1 MPGMQV
7 NQLIDSSSSE
17 NRDELQGVRQLLEKK
32 EGLFRMNMMGK
43 RVNFAARSVIS
54 PDPNLGTGDI
64 GVPPFFATRLSFP
77 EAVTPLN
84 HTFMAQLV
92 RLPSSPPRRLH
103 RPAGPGMPAPARSR
117 QPEML
122 SQQSYKLPQKCLR
135 ACIH

>member
-1 MPGMQV
+1 MSARMPGMQV

-92 RLPSSPPRRLH
+92 RLPRRGRPRLR
-103 RPAGPGMPAPARSR
+103 RPTTACGR
-117 QPEML
+117 QPGML
-122 SQQSYKLPQKCLR
+122 SQESYKLP
-135 ACIH
+135 